1 MCNLTPLTDSRGR
14 GGFLCGT
21 NQPTSRVSF
30 RFQRDPYPGHRGAG
44 ASFSGNPKDGNPKY
58 AKASGIWGNRERGV
72 TLRKH
77 FHSSSLLTSG
87 RKTAKGALC
96 HGLHITAKV
105 CESSLT
111 VTLPGHT
118 VRLRKPK
125 PKATTVLS
133 SDLQLHTPHTHARR
147 GRTVHT
153 VESRKRV
160 LAHKLKFPASLI
172 SKFKFEG
179 RFEEISASPS

>member
-1 MCNLTPLTDSRGR
+1 MCNLTS
-14 GGFLCGT
+14 
-21 NQPTSRVSF
+21 
-30 RFQRDPYPGHRGAG
+30 HGAG
-44 ASFSGNPKDGNPKY
+44 GAFYVVQISPRAGFHSGFSGTPTPGTGARGLHSAGIPRTGTPSMRKRQGFGVT
-58 AKASGIWGNRERGV
+58 AKELRGV

-77 FHSSSLLTSG
+77 FHTSQQFSSG